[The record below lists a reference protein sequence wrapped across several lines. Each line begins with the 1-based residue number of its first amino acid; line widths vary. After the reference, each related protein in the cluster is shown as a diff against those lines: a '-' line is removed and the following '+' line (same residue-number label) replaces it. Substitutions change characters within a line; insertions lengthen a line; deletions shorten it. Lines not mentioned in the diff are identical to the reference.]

1 MGLIIN
7 SQEVTKIELGGVEV
21 TKIEDSNGN
30 VLYSATPAQSK
41 SVTLTYIDYDFSWST
56 SDGRNG
62 SMTSGDPDYTLT
74 ISSGQTVT
82 FTTAGGRERLS
93 VNGEDQCP
101 ITLDGYTFVYRY
113 DDLDDG
119 DVVSCEYFRE
129 PCF

>member
-1 MGLIIN
+1 MTIDGHTVAEITL
-7 SQEVTKIELGGVEV
+7 SGHSVV
-21 TKIEDSNGN
+21 KIEDSNGN

-82 FTTAGGRERLS
+82 FTTAGGRQRLS

>member
-82 FTTAGGRERLS
+82 FTTAGGRQRLS

-101 ITLDGYTFVYRY
+101 GTGDGYTYVYGY

-119 DVVSCEYFRE
+119 DVISCEYFRD
-129 PCF
+129 PCY